1 MHNPPIKEDFPEWVE
16 IPKRYL
22 ELLKYE
28 QDEFL
33 PWYLFD
39 RENLLY
45 RYKGLQTR
53 YQNRRLFPFA
63 RHDYC
68 DDVACWEKDKPGKV
82 IIVHD
87 YASPGWEQ
95 KFESP
100 SFEGWYEYILSQ
112 KE

>member
-1 MHNPPIKEDFPEWVE
+1 MYHPLVKKNFPEWVE
-16 IPKRYL
+16 IPERYF
-22 ELLKYE
+22 ELLKY
-28 QDEFL
+28 DRNEFL

-45 RYKGLQTR
+45 RYQGLQMR
-53 YQNRRLFPFA
+53 YPNRQLVPFA

-82 IIVHD
+82 IIIHD
-87 YASPGWEQ
+87 YASPGWESR
-95 KFESP
+95 FIFP
-100 SFEGWYEYILSQ
+100 SFDDWYEYILSQ